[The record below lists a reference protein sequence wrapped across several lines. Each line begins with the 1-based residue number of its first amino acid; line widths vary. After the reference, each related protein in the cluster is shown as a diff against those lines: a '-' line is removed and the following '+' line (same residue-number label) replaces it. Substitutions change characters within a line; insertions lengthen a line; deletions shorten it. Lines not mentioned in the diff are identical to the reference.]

1 MIIVSQDKELILN
14 FENIEAIGIGNPLE
28 DDDGMFKVLA
38 STTSD
43 NEYILGRYANE
54 YTLGRYATEERAKK
68 VLQEIVKQYKN
79 LITSY
84 QKGRSDYPIE
94 TLMFNRNVYEMPVE
108 KVDDK

>member
-14 FENIEAIGIGNPLE
+14 LENIEAIGIGNPLE

-43 NEYILGRYANE
+43 NEY
-54 YTLGRYATEERAKK
+54 TLGKYKTEERAKEI
-68 VLQEIVKQYKN
+68 LQEIMKKYLDIKCFYNSKYEVMQA
-79 LITSY
+79 
-84 QKGRSDYPIE
+84 IE
-94 TLMFNRNVYEMPVE
+94 QPKVFEMPVE

>member
-43 NEYILGRYANE
+43 NEYILGKYK
-54 YTLGRYATEERAKK
+54 TEERAKE
-68 VLQEIVKQYKN
+68 VLQEIMKKYLDIKCFYNSKYEVMQA
-79 LITSY
+79 
-84 QKGRSDYPIE
+84 IE
-94 TLMFNRNVYEMPVE
+94 QPKIFEMPKE
-108 KVDDK
+108 

>member
-43 NEYILGRYANE
+43 NEY
-54 YTLGRYATEERAKK
+54 TLGRYATEERAKE
-68 VLQEIVKQYKN
+68 VLQEIMKKYLDIKCFYNSKYEVMQA
-79 LITSY
+79 
-84 QKGRSDYPIE
+84 IE
-94 TLMFNRNVYEMPVE
+94 QPKIYEIPVE

>member
-14 FENIEAIGIGNPLE
+14 FGNIDVIGIGNPLE
-28 DDDGMFKVLA
+28 NDDGMFKVLA

-43 NEYILGRYANE
+43 NEYTIGKYS
-54 YTLGRYATEERAKK
+54 TEERAKE

-84 QKGRSDYPIE
+84 KKGRSDYPIE

>member
-14 FENIEAIGIGNPLE
+14 FENIEAIGKGNPLE

-43 NEYILGRYANE
+43 NEY
-54 YTLGRYATEERAKK
+54 TLGKYKTEERAKE
-68 VLQEIVKQYKN
+68 VLQEIIKKYLEIKCFYNSKYEVMQA
-79 LITSY
+79 
-84 QKGRSDYPIE
+84 IE
-94 TLMFNRNVYEMPVE
+94 QPKVFEMPVE

>member
-43 NEYILGRYANE
+43 NEY
-54 YTLGRYATEERAKK
+54 TLGKYKTEERAKK